1 MIWLLLACSSSEPS
15 PEHVARDVVDPPS
28 DSAAP
33 SLPDIEQSAAVAT
46 MTVTEI
52 VDAIE
57 TALRTPPRPRDV
69 TDAYIHLMSLG
80 DPECPGDPENI
91 MDQWVY
97 GCDAETGYSYAGV
110 TDWFTEE
117 SEDVGESGT
126 LIGLAGDFWIDTPT
140 GHQLEGGG
148 HAVTVNAP
156 GMWVGEIA
164 GSWAWT
170 DGPDWIAG
178 GYSGNLRQ
186 EVFAGGFVGFSGAAD
201 ILGTHIA
208 GHDLVL
214 PDVCPGKAVG
224 GLSLRDPSGGW
235 YRMDFADC
243 SSCAEVYFEGTP
255 MGEGCIDFNPYI
267 EIMKGRL

>member
-1 MIWLLLACSSSEPS
+1 MILLILACTSSDPA
-15 PEHVARDVVDPPS
+15 PENVDREVVQSQS
-28 DSAAP
+28 DSATP
-33 SLPDIEQSAAVAT
+33 PLPDIEETVAEST
-46 MTVTEI
+46 MTMAEVI
-52 VDAIE
+52 SAIE
-57 TALRTPPRPRDV
+57 AALLTPPRPQDV

-80 DPECPGDPENI
+80 DEECPGDPENI

-110 TDWFTEE
+110 TDWFTEATE
-117 SEDVGESGT
+117 ETGEMGT
-126 LIGLAGDFWIDTPT
+126 LIGLRGDFWIDTPA

-148 HAVTVNAP
+148 HAVTVSAP

-186 EVFAGGFVGFSGAAD
+186 EVFAGAFVGFSGAAN
-201 ILGTHIA
+201 IMGTHIA
-208 GHDLVL
+208 GHDLIL
-214 PDVCPGKAVG
+214 PDLCPGKAIG

-235 YRMDFADC
+235 YRMDFSEC
-243 SSCAEVYFEGTP
+243 SSCAEMYFEGTP
-255 MGEGCIDFNPYI
+255 MGEACVDFNPYI
-267 EIMKGRL
+267 DTIKARL

>member
-33 SLPDIEQSAAVAT
+33 SLPDIEQSAAEAT

-126 LIGLAGDFWIDTPT
+126 LIGLAGTSGSTRLPVTSWRAGGTRSPSTRPACGSGRSPEAGHGQMVPT
-140 GHQLEGGG
+140 GLLADTAE
-148 HAVTVNAP
+148 T
-156 GMWVGEIA
+156 
-164 GSWAWT
+164 S
-170 DGPDWIAG
+170 DK
-178 GYSGNLRQ
+178 

-224 GLSLRDPSGGW
+224 RLSLRDPSGGW